1 MTPDLRPYVTLLSAL
16 LSNRL
21 NPVEFQ
27 AIFVPLFKGDN
38 TWRPQHIYDTLNEI
52 FLAAEAFTPDTS
64 EGNPY
69 TVTEE
74 QLHHVAEEGLKRLG
88 EMINPG

>member
-27 AIFVPLFKGDN
+27 AILVPLFKGDN
-38 TWRPQHIYDTLNEI
+38 VWRPQNIYDTLNEI
-52 FLAAEAFTPDTS
+52 FLAAEAFTPDAS

-74 QLHHVAEEGLKRLG
+74 QLHHVAEEGLRRLEILMG
-88 EMINPG
+88 M